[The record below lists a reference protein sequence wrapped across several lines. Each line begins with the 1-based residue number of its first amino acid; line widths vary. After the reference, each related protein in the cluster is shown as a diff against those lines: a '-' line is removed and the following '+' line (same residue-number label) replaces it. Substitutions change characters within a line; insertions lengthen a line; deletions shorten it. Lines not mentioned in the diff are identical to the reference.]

1 MVQVKDLT
9 QLTIAD
15 LWKEV
20 KEEDFW
26 EEVSQETLRMV
37 RRLVEGVL
45 EEEMVAHL
53 RATWYQ
59 RGPERLGYRNGYY
72 GRSLVTRWG
81 LIDKLRIPR
90 DREGSFHSQVL
101 ERYQRFQGQVE
112 DQVREMFL
120 RGVSTRQVEAV
131 IEPLLGTGISAQT
144 VSRIT
149 RSLNAEVAR
158 FHRRPL
164 VDAYRYLFLDGVT
177 MKVKGLPKAKKRLLL
192 CAYGVT
198 WAGTRELL
206 SFRQATAESE
216 AQWEAFLRDLY
227 NRGLL
232 GEELRLITIDGSPGL
247 RKALLSVY
255 PYVPVQRCWFHK
267 MSNVAG
273 KLPRKLEGEC
283 LGELKKVYLAPT
295 QREAVRIFRT
305 WAAHWRDVSA
315 KAVACVEQDLEE
327 LLCFLACPKEHWSK
341 VRTTNAIERS
351 FREVRRRTSPISCF
365 QNSQSVDRI
374 VYGVLSHLN
383 ASWKAKPLP
392 HFTHNS

>member
-9 QLTIAD
+9 QLTITD

-26 EEVSQETLRMV
+26 EEVSQETLGMV
-37 RRLVEGVL
+37 KRLVEGVL

-53 RATWYQ
+53 QATWYK

-72 GRSLVTRWG
+72 ERSLVTRWG
-81 LIDKLRIPR
+81 LIEELRIPR
-90 DREGSFHSQVL
+90 DREGAFASQVIG
-101 ERYQRFQGQVE
+101 RYQRFQAQVE

-120 RGVSTRQVEAV
+120 RGVSTRQVGKV
-131 IEPLLGTGISAQT
+131 LEPLLGTGISAQT

-149 RSLNAEVAR
+149 RSLDAEVAR
-158 FHRRPL
+158 FQRRPL

-177 MKVKGLPKAKKRLLL
+177 MKVKGPVKVKKRLLL

-216 AQWEAFLRDLY
+216 AQWEAMLRDIY

-232 GEELRLITIDGSPGL
+232 GEQLRLITIDGSPGL
-247 RKALLSVY
+247 RKALMSVY

-267 MSNVAG
+267 MSNVAS
-273 KLPRKLEGEC
+273 KLPKKVQPLCLE
-283 LGELKKVYLAPT
+283 ELKQVYLAQT

-305 WAAHWRDVSA
+305 WAARWRDVAA
-315 KAVACVEQDLEE
+315 KAVACVAQDLEE
-327 LLCFLACPKEHWSK
+327 LLSFLACPKEHWRK
-341 VRTTNAIERS
+341 VRTTNAIERT
-351 FREVRRRTSPISCF
+351 FREVRRRTRPMSCF

-374 VYGVLSHLN
+374 VYGVISHLN